1 MLDMRKLALA
11 TGALLG
17 LGLSQTFAVNPVLV
31 KVLEQKGILTEEET
45 QKVLSAGERGD
56 IVLAEILKEKG
67 ILTEEET
74 QKVIATAPKKTAK
87 PTEEFSK
94 SELKR
99 LKNLAG
105 LKIGGVAYLHYDYT
119 LHGTKKSKDDSNEF
133 KVTRAYLEIRKYF
146 DKNNNSRYFR
156 LTLDVFKDEP
166 KDGYQAR
173 LKYAYLNWDITP
185 YLQTEIGLAH
195 RPAIDWIEHHLWKHR
210 YMEKTFYEDKAG
222 AHLMN
227 SADLGIAVK
236 GKIQGFGYMF
246 GIYNGEGYHVAEND
260 HHFGKSIEGR
270 VNYTFPFG
278 LTLAMDAAYIDN
290 DNTNSTKATDKYI
303 VHPMVVY
310 ENKYFLLGAQYIYD
324 REKDYHITA
333 TQTEDYTHTGWAVNG
348 DLKFKGFT
356 GIPATLFARYG
367 QWNYDNDYTKGN
379 DRNELIAG
387 AEYDFNKY
395 IKAGLS
401 YKRVD
406 YDKKAGDRD
415 YEDTLMAAM
424 QIKW

>member
-31 KVLEQKGILTEEET
+31 KILEQKGILTEEET

-105 LKIGGVAYLHYDYT
+105 LKIGGVAYLHYDYN

-210 YMEKTFYEDKAG
+210 YMEKTFY
-222 AHLMN
+222 
-227 SADLGIAVK
+227 
-236 GKIQGFGYMF
+236 FY
-246 GIYNGEGYHVAEND
+246 
-260 HHFGKSIEGR
+260 
-270 VNYTFPFG
+270 
-278 LTLAMDAAYIDN
+278 
-290 DNTNSTKATDKYI
+290 
-303 VHPMVVY
+303 
-310 ENKYFLLGAQYIYD
+310 
-324 REKDYHITA
+324 
-333 TQTEDYTHTGWAVNG
+333 
-348 DLKFKGFT
+348 
-356 GIPATLFARYG
+356 
-367 QWNYDNDYTKGN
+367 
-379 DRNELIAG
+379 
-387 AEYDFNKY
+387 
-395 IKAGLS
+395 
-401 YKRVD
+401 
-406 YDKKAGDRD
+406 
-415 YEDTLMAAM
+415 
-424 QIKW
+424 